1 MIGSLTRDVL
11 LTATIVGPSAPGRA
25 RTTPRSARPNTPARA
40 ARLLVLGDRETPKLG
55 TPSSGRIAA
64 ASWAPRHPK
73 SRGGNDDAVDNDRRQ
88 PVSRSSNAR
97 GTQWPAARRARRM
110 GRTGAIHWTVF
121 RLRLHPVS
129 EPGVDVDGW

>member
-1 MIGSLTRDVL
+1 MVGSLTRDVL

-25 RTTPRSARPNTPARA
+25 RTTPRPGLPACWSS
-40 ARLLVLGDRETPKLG
+40 GDRETPKLG

-97 GTQWPAARRARRM
+97 GTQWLAARRARRM
-110 GRTGAIHWTVF
+110 GRTGAIHRTVF
-121 RLRLHPVS
+121 RLRL
-129 EPGVDVDGW
+129 